1 MARARQALT
10 APQAARLQ
18 HAFRLLQSGGA
29 PDALA
34 LARSVATEAPGA
46 PDAQHALALCHSAC
60 GAARPAEQAFR
71 RALELAPG
79 NPLILG
85 NYARFLQKLGRPR
98 DAMDVLER
106 ATRAA
111 PDSAQAWTELGIA
124 SLKQGQAEPAAT
136 ALERAVGLQP
146 DAARAWHALGNA
158 RRAADDLE
166 GAEAAFRTTVGLK
179 PGNGAAWVNLGMVLR
194 LQGRPAEALSCLE
207 AARKAGYSGPE
218 LGDAET
224 GALVDVGRFEQAL
237 SRARQLIREFPQYTA
252 GQVTLVHL
260 LWEHGAALASG
271 EDPFD
276 LIRAAIREQ
285 PDNQPLQLAYVGL
298 LLETRQ
304 AEEGL
309 ERITTLRARGD
320 SPLLVAL
327 QAGALE
333 MLDRPDE
340 AGVLYEQAHRAL
352 GASDPSFLNAYTR
365 HLLRAGKWDAAA
377 RRATEVTQTAP
388 HDQEAWA
395 YLGTAWRL
403 LGDPREHWLC
413 DYERLI
419 DLVEVEPP
427 AGFADMKAF
436 LAALVAT
443 LDPLHRARREPIH
456 QSLRGGSQTPGTL
469 FGRPDPVIAAT
480 QAALLEAIKRRMA
493 ALPAGA
499 DHPFLQRTA
508 RSVRFPGSW
517 SVKLWSAGNHV
528 NHIHSQGWMSSAFY
542 VSLPPSV
549 QQKPDD
555 QDTAGYIQFGQ
566 PPVELGLDLPPRR
579 VIRPRVG
586 YVALFPSYMWHG
598 TVPFEDDEPRITVA
612 FDMLPID

>member
-18 HAFRLLQSGGA
+18 QAFRLLQAGGA

-34 LARSVATEAPGA
+34 LARGVAAEAPRA

-60 GAARPAEQAFR
+60 GAAQPAEQAFR

-79 NPLILG
+79 HPLMLG
-85 NYARFLQKLGRPR
+85 NYARFLENLGRPR
-98 DAMDVLER
+98 DALAALER

-124 SLKQGQAEPAAT
+124 SLKQGQAEHAAT
-136 ALERAVGLQP
+136 ALERAVSLQP

-158 RRAADDLE
+158 RRAAGDLD
-166 GAEAAFRTTVGLK
+166 GAEAAFRTTVGLT
-179 PGNGAAWVNLGMVLR
+179 PGSGAAWVNLGVVLR
-194 LQGRPAEALSCLE
+194 LLGRPAEALPCLE

-224 GALVDVGRFEQAL
+224 GALVDIGRFEPAL
-237 SRARQLIREFPQYTA
+237 ARARQLIREFPQYTA
-252 GQVTLVHL
+252 GQVALVHL

-271 EDPFD
+271 EDPFG
-276 LIRAAIREQ
+276 LIRAAIRDQ
-285 PDNQPLQLAYVGL
+285 PDNEPLQLAYVGL
-298 LLETRQ
+298 LIETRQ

-309 ERITTLRARGD
+309 QRTAALRARRD

-327 QAGALE
+327 QATALE
-333 MLDRPDE
+333 LLDRPGE
-340 AGVLYEQAHRAL
+340 AGELYEQAHRAL
-352 GASDPSFLNAYTR
+352 GASDPSFLNVYSR
-365 HLLRAGKWDAAA
+365 HLLKAGKWDEAAL
-377 RRATEVTQTAP
+377 RATEATQTAP
-388 HDQEAWA
+388 YDQEAWA

-427 AGFADMKAF
+427 AGFADMPTF
-436 LAALVAT
+436 LATLVAA

-456 QSLRGGSQTPGTL
+456 QSLRGGSQTPGNL
-469 FGRPDPVIAAT
+469 FGRPDPVIATT
-480 QAALLEAIKRRMA
+480 QAALVEAIERHMA

-499 DHPFLQRTA
+499 DHPFLRRTA

-528 NHIHSQGWMSSAFY
+528 NHIHPQGWMSSAFY

-549 QQKPDD
+549 RQKSGDE
-555 QDTAGYIQFGQ
+555 DTAGYIQFGQ

-579 VIRPRVG
+579 VIRPKAG
-586 YVALFPSYMWHG
+586 HVALFPSYMWHG